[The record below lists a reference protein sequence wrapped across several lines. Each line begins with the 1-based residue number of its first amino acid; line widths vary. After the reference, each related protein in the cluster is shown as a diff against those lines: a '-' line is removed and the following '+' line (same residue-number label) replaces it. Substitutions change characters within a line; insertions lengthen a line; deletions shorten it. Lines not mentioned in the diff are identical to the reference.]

1 MTLKLRTLVVCAVA
15 LLAVV
20 SCLTST
26 LVEADVILRSA
37 FSKELKRKYKTP
49 KGITCWTCHD
59 KKKRGQK
66 NGKKFRNELGKR
78 FEKLL
83 SGKKVTA
90 RAAAIRKLK
99 FDDPR
104 RIKLTDEMKLEFI
117 QALRKLEKLKAPNGQ
132 TYEQAF
138 KKGLYLDLQR

>member
-1 MTLKLRTLVVCAVA
+1 MTLKLRTIVVCFVA

-20 SCLTST
+20 SWLNST
-26 LVEADVILRSA
+26 MVEADVILRSA

-49 KGITCWTCHD
+49 RGITCWTCHD

-83 SGKKVTA
+83 SGKKIA
-90 RAAAIRKLK
+90 ERAAEMRKLK
-99 FDDPR
+99 FEDPK
-104 RIKLTDEMKLEFI
+104 RIKLNDEIKLDFI

-132 TYEQAF
+132 TYEHAF
-138 KKGLYLDLQR
+138 KKGLYLDFQR